1 MSGIHLNFIVE
12 GQTEETFVNQ
22 QLKPHL
28 EKRSISAKVRCVQT
42 SRKRNITYCGGLARY
57 PKVRDD
63 ISRWMDDERGS
74 NVYFTTM
81 FDLFGLPKDFPGY
94 RDAMA
99 MTNPQQRAT
108 ALEDAMCQDIG
119 DDRLLPYIQVHEFE
133 ALVLADP
140 QELLIQYCE
149 DEVGVRRLE
158 EMAKA
163 DEFAA
168 SPELINSKEA
178 PSKRIKQEIPT
189 YKKRVAGPIVTA
201 RIGLPKLRNKC
212 PHFHAWINRLES
224 PGSPM

>member
-22 QLKPHL
+22 LLRPHL
-28 EKRSISAKVRCVQT
+28 GGRLISAKVRCVQT
-42 SRKRNITYCGGLARY
+42 SRRKNITHRGGLGKY
-57 PKVRDD
+57 NQVRNEIRLWMQEQTGDD
-63 ISRWMDDERGS
+63 VR
-74 NVYFTTM
+74 FTTM
-81 FDLFGLPKDFPGY
+81 FDLFRLPRDFPGY

-140 QELLIQYCE
+140 RELWTHYCE
-149 DEVGVRRLE
+149 NEVGVRRLT
-158 EMAKA
+158 EMVSN
-163 DEFAA
+163 FT
-168 SPELINSKEA
+168 SPELINGESEIA
-178 PSKRIKQEIPT
+178 PSKRIIQEIRG
-189 YKKRVAGPIVTA
+189 YSKLSGPIITKV
-201 RIGLPKLRNKC
+201 IGLPKLRDKC
-212 PHFHAWINRLES
+212 PHFDAWMNKLES